1 MISPPKA
8 LSQDIWEIRELS
20 GPETVGTLRDKGF
33 MDGMSSIPELTPR
46 HDWALFLDVDGTLLD
61 LAATPD
67 AVVVPDGLLSSL
79 VRVAKALGGALALVS
94 GRAVA
99 DIDALFHPMQFPA
112 AGIHGFELRPRSG
125 APRRIAPL
133 MTIEQRIK
141 LAAVAN
147 GLDGVL
153 VEDKAGAMAIHYRLA
168 PDVREL
174 LARRIE
180 TVLAGDDLRDF
191 DLRPGKMLW
200 EVRRNGIDKGKAV
213 EALMADPPF
222 SGRVPVFVGDDE
234 TDLDGFAGARR
245 VGGFALPVKDVSPG
259 PGFGGPADVREW
271 IASLPAR
278 MERVMA

>member
-1 MISPPKA
+1 
-8 LSQDIWEIRELS
+8 
-20 GPETVGTLRDKGF
+20 

-46 HDWALFLDVDGTLLD
+46 SDWALFLDVDGTLLD

-67 AVVVPDGLLSSL
+67 AVVVPDGLLTAL
-79 VRVAKALGGALALVS
+79 VRAAKALNGALALVS

-133 MTIEQRIK
+133 MTVEQRVK
-141 LAAVAN
+141 LTAVAA

-153 VEDKAGAMAIHYRLA
+153 VEDKAGAVALHYRLA
-168 PDVREL
+168 PDVQEI

-180 TVLAGDDLRDF
+180 AVLADDDLKDF
-191 DLRPGKMLW
+191 DMRPGKMLW

-213 EALMADPPF
+213 EALMAEPPF
-222 SGRVPVFVGDDE
+222 RGRIRSSSATTRP
-234 TDLDGFAGARR
+234 TSTA
-245 VGGFALPVKDVSPG
+245 SPA
-259 PGFGGPADVREW
+259 PA
-271 IASLPAR
+271 ASAASR
-278 MERVMA
+278 CR

>member
-1 MISPPKA
+1 
-8 LSQDIWEIRELS
+8 
-20 GPETVGTLRDKGF
+20 
-33 MDGMSSIPELTPR
+33 MDGMSSIPGLTPR
-46 HDWALFLDVDGTLLD
+46 SDWALFLDVDGTLLD

-67 AVVVPDGLLSSL
+67 AVVVPDGLLTAL
-79 VRVAKALGGALALVS
+79 VRAAKALNGALALVS

-133 MTIEQRIK
+133 MTVVQRVK
-141 LAAVAN
+141 LTAVAA

-153 VEDKAGAMAIHYRLA
+153 AEDKAGAVALHYRLA
-168 PDVREL
+168 PDVQEI

-180 TVLAGDDLRDF
+180 AVLADDDLKDF
-191 DLRPGKMLW
+191 DMRPGKMLW

-213 EALMADPPF
+213 EALMAEPPF
-222 SGRVPVFVGDDE
+222 RGRVPVFVGDDE

-245 VGGFALPVKDVSPG
+245 GGGIALPVRDVSPG
-259 PGFGGPADVREW
+259 PGFGGPAGVRTW
-271 IASLPAR
+271 LAALPSR
-278 MERVMA
+278 IERRIMA

>member
-1 MISPPKA
+1 
-8 LSQDIWEIRELS
+8 
-20 GPETVGTLRDKGF
+20 

-67 AVVVPDGLLSSL
+67 AVVVPDGLLSAL
-79 VRVAKALGGALALVS
+79 VRAAKALGGALALVS

-112 AGIHGFELRPRSG
+112 AGIHGFELRPKSG
-125 APRRIAPL
+125 PPLRVAPL
-133 MTIEQRIK
+133 MTTAQRVT
-141 LAAVAN
+141 LTAVAT

-153 VEDKAGAMAIHYRLA
+153 VEDKAGAMAFHYRLA
-168 PDVREL
+168 PDVREM

-180 TVLAGDDLRDF
+180 AVLGNDGFDDF

-213 EALMADPPF
+213 EALMASPPF
-222 SGRVPVFVGDDE
+222 KGRVPVFVGDDE

-245 VGGFALPVKDVSPG
+245 LGGIALPVKDVSPG
-259 PGFGGPADVREW
+259 PGFDGPADVRTW
-271 IASLPAR
+271 VASLPS
-278 MERVMA
+278 MIERRVLA